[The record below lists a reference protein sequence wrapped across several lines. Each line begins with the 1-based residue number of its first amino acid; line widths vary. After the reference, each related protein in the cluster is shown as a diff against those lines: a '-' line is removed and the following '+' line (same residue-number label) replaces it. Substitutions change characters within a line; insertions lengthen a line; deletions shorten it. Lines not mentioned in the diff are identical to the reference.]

1 MVVRLTWFGVLA
13 AATVTVPQIS
23 LAIPMRPN
31 EANRLSTNPPA
42 FRVPCAGGQM
52 LQLHVVELAKTDRN
66 VPANDTVG
74 GGLVFANP
82 VRTQCRHGF
91 KTLARTP

>member
-1 MVVRLTWFGVLA
+1 MAIRLTWFAIIA
-13 AATVTVPQIS
+13 AIIVTVPEFS
-23 LAIPMRPN
+23 LAIPRRLDN
-31 EANRLSTNPPA
+31 ETNRLSANPPA
-42 FRVPCAGGQM
+42 FRVPCASSQM

-82 VRTQCRHGF
+82 VRKQSADTVSNQ
-91 KTLARTP
+91 